1 MNDKFKI
8 FDRYIGQ
15 STIRG
20 FLLVLFMLV
29 VLFSIFELLLQLDY
43 VGKGAFDIGDAFS
56 YVTLTIPKRIA
67 DLMPMA
73 VLLGSV
79 GALGMLSDNEELN
92 AMQVA
97 GVSAQR
103 ISAAVLAT
111 SMLLMSAV
119 LFVSEFIA
127 PPLDQYARTRRFQT
141 IYGNDIMLTQ
151 HGFWVRQ
158 GSLFVYVDKTFAEGK
173 ASDIEVFEF
182 DEAGL
187 LRKFIQ
193 ARNGRI
199 QESNDWMLTD
209 AKVTVFN
216 EGHIDQK
223 TQSEYRINDFLS
235 SGQVAVLE
243 LPADSLSISGLHAYI
258 QILARKGQNA
268 DRYVLAF
275 WQKICSP
282 LTTGVMALLSLTFI
296 FGSTRVQNAWRRL
309 FLAMLAGTLV
319 YLMNQIFGQLSL
331 VLLVSPLLMTLLP
344 IGVILIVSLRLLRHA
359 C

>member
-20 FLLVLFMLV
+20 FLLAMAMLV

-43 VGKGAFDIGDAFS
+43 AGKGAFKIGDAFS
-56 YVTLTIPKRIA
+56 YVALTIPKRIA

-79 GALGMLSDNEELN
+79 GALGMLSDNEELT

-97 GVSAQR
+97 GLSAQR
-103 ISAAVLAT
+103 ISAALLAT

-151 HGFWVRQ
+151 QGFWARQ
-158 GSLFVYVDKTFAEGK
+158 GSLFVYVGKTFAGGK

-187 LRKFIQ
+187 PQKFVQ
-193 ARNGRI
+193 ARSGRI
-199 QESNDWMLTD
+199 QDKNDWMLTD

-223 TQSEYRINDFLS
+223 RQDEYRIKDFLS
-235 SGQVAVLE
+235 SGQLAVLE

-275 WQKICSP
+275 WQKVCMP

-296 FGSTRVQNAWRRL
+296 FGSTRGKNAWRRI
-309 FLAMLAGTLV
+309 FLAMLAGTFV

-331 VLLVSPLLMTLLP
+331 VLLMPPLLMTLLP
-344 IGVILIVSLRLLRHA
+344 IGIILAVALRLLHHTF
-359 C
+359 